1 MVSENLLATYSLLSF
16 IQDSQKV
23 DKGKSIL
30 QLFIPIVQETLN
42 GMLSKR
48 AIDGVIMGKSTLEIR
63 DAIKARFEL
72 EIPPVAL
79 NSILSLIDTDENRF
93 VINSDKSFII
103 KAGYANGIDKQYS
116 NQKAWISS
124 LKKNYKAFCNREN
137 VDFDFQ
143 ELVIFIQD
151 QKNRI
156 FEGNPT
162 RITDQK
168 YYVSKYVSEKIRLKD
183 KYYKTICNIYLGGII
198 TSYLSFTITEG
209 VMNTELLLDTN
220 FYISLCNLNTEESY
234 ETCCQLFET
243 ARNLGFRFSIL
254 QRTIEQI
261 RILLTNRIKN
271 FECRSSRAAWDESD
285 IHAACVR
292 RGMDSSSDLQLYK
305 DGIMNDL
312 AQKGINV
319 IHDAMIKSFIDKAS
333 ISEEYRS
340 LKAIRRNSESALN
353 DVIAQTYV
361 EHKRTSKKIA
371 EFSDVN
377 CWFLTNSTSFNK
389 HELEVPVWQRKS
401 INAADL
407 LLLLWYANPSLDL
420 KNTTS
425 MLAMSS
431 LSANILRYRSEKG
444 PTIKIIDKIQNRVA
458 KLQTN
463 GLVTQEAIA
472 KLCIRMSEGCIDETE
487 ANRLVSM
494 PTSEFVKYVEHIRTS
509 ENAYF
514 EKEEENENL
523 RSEIDS
529 LNKKNET
536 KDAKLKMK
544 DMQLHSFLYIL
555 FAIVIYIIYWFFI
568 RKQIL
573 NEWVDFSVQTI
584 YWIITCVLTNFID
597 HGKIWLGVKSFIS
610 PNSVIKKIIEDK
622 KSYPNKIP
630 S

>member
-1 MVSENLLATYSLLSF
+1 MVSENLLATYSLLSV

-23 DKGKSIL
+23 DKRQSIL
-30 QLFIPIVQETLN
+30 QLFIPIVQATLN
-42 GMLSKR
+42 WMLSN
-48 AIDGVIMGKSTLEIR
+48 ATSTGVIMGKSTLEIR
-63 DAIKARFEL
+63 DAIKNRFEL
-72 EIPPVAL
+72 EIPPAAL
-79 NSILSLIDTDENRF
+79 NSILSLIDTDEKRF
-93 VINSDKSFII
+93 IVNSDKSFII

-116 NQKAWISS
+116 KQKEWISL

-137 VDFDFQ
+137 VVFDFQ
-143 ELVIFIQD
+143 ELVTFIQD

-162 RITDQK
+162 QITDQK
-168 YYVSKYVSEKIRLKD
+168 YYVSKFVAEKIRLKD
-183 KYYKTICNIYLGGII
+183 KYYKTICSIYLGGVI
-198 TSYLSFTITEG
+198 TSYLSFTITEK
-209 VMNTELLLDTN
+209 VMDTELLLDTN

-234 ETCCQLFET
+234 ETCSQLFEM

-261 RILLTNRIKN
+261 RILLSNRIRD
-271 FECRSSRAAWDESD
+271 FDCRDSRAAWDESD

-292 RGMDSSSDLQLYK
+292 REMVGSSELQLYK
-305 DGIMNDL
+305 DGILNDL
-312 AQKGINV
+312 GQKGVNIIN
-319 IHDAMIKSFIDKAS
+319 DAMIRPIIEKAS
-333 ISEEYRS
+333 HSEEYRS
-340 LKAIRRNSESALN
+340 LKSIRKNSESALN
-353 DVIAQTYV
+353 DVIAQKYV
-361 EHKRTSKKIA
+361 EHERASKKIA

-389 HELEVPVWQRKS
+389 HELEIPVWQRKS

-420 KNTTS
+420 RNTAS

-444 PTIKIIDKIQNRVA
+444 PTIKIIDEIQNKVA
-458 KLQTN
+458 KLQIN

-494 PTSEFVKYVEHIRTS
+494 PTSEFVEYVEHIRTS

-523 RSEIDS
+523 RFEIDS
-529 LNKKNET
+529 LNKKNEI

-555 FAIVIYIIYWFFI
+555 VAIIIYTIYWFFI

-573 NEWVDFSVQTI
+573 NEWLDFSVQTI
-584 YWIITCVLTNFID
+584 YWVITCVLMNFID
-597 HGKIWLGVKSFIS
+597 HGKIWLGIKSFIS
-610 PNSVIKKIIEDK
+610 PNSVIKKIVENREK
-622 KSYPNKIP
+622 LL
-630 S
+630 

>member
-1 MVSENLLATYSLLSF
+1 MISENLLATYSLLSF

-23 DKGKSIL
+23 NKDRSIL

-42 GMLSKR
+42 WMLYKKTTTG
-48 AIDGVIMGKSTLEIR
+48 IIMGKSTLEIR
-63 DAIKARFEL
+63 DAIKERFEL

-79 NSILSLIDTDENRF
+79 DSILTLIDTDGNRF
-93 VINSDKSFII
+93 VVNSDKSFII
-103 KAGYANGIDKQYS
+103 KTGYANGIDEQYS
-116 NQKAWISS
+116 QQKKWIYL

-143 ELVIFIQD
+143 ELITFIQD
-151 QKNRI
+151 QRNRI

-162 RITDQK
+162 QITDQN
-168 YYVSKYVSEKIRLKD
+168 YYVSKFVAEKIRLKD
-183 KYYKTICNIYLGGII
+183 KYFNTICNIYLGGII
-198 TSYLSFTITEG
+198 TSYLSYTITER
-209 VMNTELLLDTN
+209 VMDTELLLDTN

-234 ETCCQLFET
+234 ETCRQLFEI

-254 QRTIEQI
+254 QKTIEQI
-261 RILLTNRIKN
+261 RILLTNRIKY
-271 FECRSSRAAWDESD
+271 FDLRSSRAVWDESD

-292 RGMDSSSDLQLYK
+292 RKIESSSDLQLYK
-305 DGIMNDL
+305 DSIMNDL
-312 AQKGINV
+312 TQKGINV
-319 IHDAMIKSFIDKAS
+319 IHDAMIKPFIDKAS
-333 ISEEYRS
+333 NSEEYRS

-353 DVIAQTYV
+353 DVIAQAYV
-361 EHKRTSKKIA
+361 EHKRSSKKIA

-389 HELEVPVWQRKS
+389 HELEVPVWQRRS

-425 MLAMSS
+425 MLAISS
-431 LSANILRYRSEKG
+431 LSANILRYRSEKC
-444 PTIKIIDKIQNRVA
+444 PTAKIVDEIQHKVA
-458 KLQTN
+458 KLQTS

-494 PTSEFVKYVEHIRTS
+494 PTSEFVEYVEHIRTS

-514 EKEEENENL
+514 EIEKENEDL
-523 RSEIDS
+523 RSKNAS
-529 LNKKNET
+529 LNKDNET
-536 KDAKLKMK
+536 IDAKLNMK
-544 DMQLHSFLYIL
+544 DMQLHSVLYIMA
-555 FAIVIYIIYWFFI
+555 AIVIYMIYWFFI

-573 NEWVDFSVQTI
+573 IEWLNFTVQI
-584 YWIITCVLTNFID
+584 VYWIITCVLMNFIN
-597 HGKIWLGVKSFIS
+597 HGKIWLGLKSFFS
-610 PNSVIKKIIEDK
+610 PNSVVKKIVEEK
-622 KSYPNKIP
+622 RKLPQ
-630 S
+630 

>member
-16 IQDSQKV
+16 IQDSQKE
-23 DKGKSIL
+23 DKSKSIL
-30 QLFIPIVQETLN
+30 QLFIPFVQDTLN
-42 GMLSKR
+42 WMLSQNANTGEIK
-48 AIDGVIMGKSTLEIR
+48 GKSTLEIR
-63 DAIKARFEL
+63 DVIKMRFEL
-72 EIPPVAL
+72 EIPPFAL

-93 VINSDKSFII
+93 VINADKSFII
-103 KAGYANGIDKQYS
+103 KAGYSNGIDKQYES
-116 NQKAWISS
+116 QKKRISL
-124 LKKNYKAFCNREN
+124 LKKNYKSFCYREN
-137 VDFDFQ
+137 VNFEFQ
-143 ELVIFIQD
+143 ELVTFIQD

-156 FEGNPT
+156 FEGNST
-162 RITDQK
+162 QITDQR
-168 YYVSKYVSEKIRLKD
+168 YYVSKYVAEKIRTKD
-183 KYYKTICNIYLGGII
+183 TYYKTICNIYLGGII
-198 TSYLSFTITEG
+198 TSYLSFTITER
-209 VMNTELLLDTN
+209 VMDTELLLDTN

-234 ETCCQLFET
+234 ETCKQLFET

-292 RGMDSSSDLQLYK
+292 RGMNSSSDLQLYK

-312 AQKGINV
+312 ASKGINV
-319 IHDAMIKSFIDKAS
+319 INDTMIRPDIEKAS
-333 ISEEYRS
+333 KSEEYHS
-340 LKAIRRNSESALN
+340 LKVIRRNSESALN

-361 EHKRTSKKIA
+361 EHKRSSKKIS

-389 HELEVPVWQRKS
+389 HELEIPVWQRKS

-420 KNTTS
+420 GNTTS

-444 PTIKIIDKIQNRVA
+444 PAAKIVDKIQHRVA
-458 KLQTN
+458 QLQTN

-494 PTSEFVKYVEHIRTS
+494 PTSEFIKYVEQIRTS
-509 ENAYF
+509 ENSYYEVEA
-514 EKEEENENL
+514 ENEDL
-523 RSEIDS
+523 RSKIDI
-529 LNKKNET
+529 LNEDSKI
-536 KDAKLKMK
+536 KDAKLEMREL
-544 DMQLHSFLYIL
+544 QLHSVFYIIA
-555 FAIVIYIIYWFFI
+555 AIVIYLTYWFFI
-568 RKQIL
+568 REKIKI
-573 NEWVDFSVQTI
+573 EWIDSVIQLG
-584 YWIITCVLTNFID
+584 YWIVTSILINFIN
-597 HGKIWLGVKSFIS
+597 HGKIWLGIKSFFCQK
-610 PNSVIKKIIEDK
+610 SVLRQITNK
-622 KSYPNKIP
+622 KSSI
-630 S
+630 